1 LRKSAKILY
10 LNPSSQVGGAER
22 SLVDLLKHLDK
33 KQYHPI
39 VGFPSEGKLAWELE
53 SMGIERKIIDFHP
66 EISRLSRENG
76 TRYFHQF
83 LSIPRY
89 LPPTIVKTARFVRSR
104 NVDMIV
110 TNGIKCHFIGSM
122 VSSLTRSKLIWH
134 VRDMIEAG
142 WLKWMLRSMGRF
154 FPDKIITNSHAVGSI
169 FPRNDRKESVYN
181 GIDLS
186 HFNPGIDGN
195 KVRSTFKIG
204 KDSRLIGTIGHFA
217 PLKGYEELM
226 VAMAEV
232 IRGGFNI
239 KLALVG
245 DVIYSNSNE
254 YKQKL
259 LSLIDS
265 TGLRDRIIFTGY
277 RENIPELLAS
287 FDIFVL
293 PSRSEGFGRVNL
305 EAMAMGRPVISTFVG
320 GIPEVVLDGV
330 TGILVTPGDSK
341 ALAHAIMRLLN
352 DCQLGET
359 MGKAGR
365 RRVEEH
371 FTLQAHVQRIEEIY
385 GEVLRMG

>member
-1 LRKSAKILY
+1 
-10 LNPSSQVGGAER
+10 
-22 SLVDLLKHLDK
+22 
-33 KQYHPI
+33 
-39 VGFPSEGKLAWELE
+39 
-53 SMGIERKIIDFHP
+53 
-66 EISRLSRENG
+66 
-76 TRYFHQF
+76 
-83 LSIPRY
+83 
-89 LPPTIVKTARFVRSR
+89 
-104 NVDMIV
+104 
-110 TNGIKCHFIGSM
+110 M

-169 FPRNDRKESVYN
+169 FPGNDRKESVYN

-245 DVIYSNSNE
+245 DAIYSNSNE

-352 DCQLGET
+352 DSQLGET
-359 MGKAGR
+359 MGNAGR

>member
-1 LRKSAKILY
+1 LRKPAKILY

-22 SLVDLLKHLDK
+22 SLLDLLKHLDK

-39 VGFPSEGKLAWELE
+39 VGFPSEGKLTWELE
-53 SMGIERKIIDFHP
+53 SMGIERKIIGFHP

-83 LSIPRY
+83 LSIPWY
-89 LPPTIVKTARFVRSR
+89 LLPTIVKTARFVRSR

-169 FPRNDRKESVYN
+169 FPGNDRKESVYN

-232 IRGGFNI
+232 IREGFNI

-245 DVIYSNSNE
+245 DAIYSNSNE
-254 YKQKL
+254 YKQRL

-305 EAMAMGRPVISTFVG
+305 EAMAMGRPIISTFVG

-352 DCQLGET
+352 DSQLGET
-359 MGKAGR
+359 MGNAGR

-371 FTLQAHVQRIEEIY
+371 FTLQAHVQRIQEIY
-385 GEVLRMG
+385 GETLLKR